1 MLPLRTLFLSLLL
14 LACCLSHAHSEE
26 IPLETCDQLPVLWA
40 SISGMKFLFLVDT
53 AATSMLNLKSFA
65 HGEARRLA
73 VSSWTGTTE
82 IEGQDVVVAD
92 LGIGRQ
98 HLKNIHLHAVD
109 LSAIGRAC
117 GRRIDGILGIDLLGK
132 LGATVDLKNHIA
144 RLPQDSADTE
154 ARAAELHRQ
163 LLECEQAFNRADES
177 AFTDCLDPQI
187 VVFAVS
193 GDYYGRDSTMEYYR
207 SRYFHAQP
215 PAQLSITPRA
225 HHPIGDAMW
234 VEYDL
239 RVSMGEHT
247 ISARG
252 TALCEKQDGKWRIV
266 HMNHSSIPGE
276 TLQTQ
281 K

>member
-1 MLPLRTLFLSLLL
+1 MLPLRTPFLSLLL

-26 IPLETCDQLPVLWA
+26 IPLETCDRLPVLWA
-40 SISGMKFLFLVDT
+40 SISGTKFLFLVDT

-65 HGEARRLA
+65 HGEARRLV

-92 LGIGRQ
+92 LAIGRQ

-144 RLPQDSADTE
+144 RLPQDSADAE

-163 LLECEQAFNRADES
+163 LVECEQAFNRADES

-207 SRYFHAQP
+207 SRYFRAQP

-239 RVSMGEHT
+239 RVRMGEHT
-247 ISARG
+247 IAARG

-266 HMNHSSIPGE
+266 HMNHSSIPGD